1 VAAGLRDQIERHL
14 QHIMRERSSKPYRI
28 NRSSKA
34 WDKKVKHRTERR
46 RAKLDPECITAYRR
60 YSGWEY

>member
-1 VAAGLRDQIERHL
+1 
-14 QHIMRERSSKPYRI
+14 MREGSSKPYRI

-34 WDKKVKHRTERR
+34 WDKKAKHRTERR